1 MNSEQFIRICF
12 WLLHS
17 GLPVCHQIQ
26 SNRQEILDGC
36 NSNQLNW
43 AELRRAAVTNVRGH
57 GHTWRDLQHFHLQ
70 IQLVLRVGGWV
81 SEWLVVVVVK
91 FLSCPTCIVV
101 SGSFSPAAAASLL
114 FSVFCVVDCFVL
126 VAQWPDQWHIQ
137 WTWTVKVCNSTGC
150 EFYANC
156 RAEQMSHDYWTVM
169 DGTGRDGWNEYLA
182 VSLIVNDG
190 NELNI

>member
-1 MNSEQFIRICF
+1 MQFQ
-12 WLLHS
+12 
-17 GLPVCHQIQ
+17 PT
-26 SNRQEILDGC
+26 
-36 NSNQLNW
+36 NW
-43 AELRRAAVTNVRGH
+43 TELRRAAVTNVRGH

-70 IQLVLRVGGWV
+70 IQLVLRVGEWV
-81 SEWLVVVVVK
+81 GEWLVVVVVK

-101 SGSFSPAAAASLL
+101 SGSFSPAAAATLL

-156 RAEQMSHDYWTVM
+156 SAEQMSHDYWTVM
-169 DGTGRDGWNEYLA
+169 DGWDGEGRMEWVSGGELNSEWRQWIEYLTRTF
-182 VSLIVNDG
+182 VEWEMIWKHVGELFFSIRSLHL
-190 NELNI
+190 ETPQ